1 MGEGQGEGENSFI
14 LTIMDASFGLFLL
27 SAAGISLS
35 GVMMPGPLTAATI
48 AKGYREQNA
57 GIFIALG
64 HAVIELPLMALIYF
78 GFAHF
83 FTSPEVKK
91 IVGMAGGLM
100 LVFMGLMVLRSFRKN
115 MVEAADLPYNSLVT
129 GIMLTGANP
138 YFFLWWATIG
148 IALIATAAQFGI
160 WGLVVFAVVHWSCD
174 LAWEQVVSVSVFRT
188 KHLWT
193 QTVQRV
199 VFGICAAALVG
210 FGVWFCVSVFI

>member
-1 MGEGQGEGENSFI
+1 M
-14 LTIMDASFGLFLL
+14 L
-27 SAAGISLS
+27 
-35 GVMMPGPLTAATI
+35 PGPLTAATI

-83 FTSPEVKK
+83 FASPEAKK
-91 IVGMAGGLM
+91 VIGLAGGLM
-100 LVFMGLMVLRSFRKN
+100 LIAMGSVVVRNIKKAQG
-115 MVEAADLPYNSLVT
+115 EAADLPYNSLVT
-129 GIMLTGANP
+129 GIMMTGANP

-148 IALIATAAQFGI
+148 IALIATAAGFGI

-174 LAWEQVVSVSVFRT
+174 LVWEQFISMSVFRT

-193 QTVQRV
+193 QKVQRI
-199 VFGICAAALVG
+199 VFGVCALVLVG
-210 FGVWFCVSVFI
+210 FGVWFCVSVFV

>member
-1 MGEGQGEGENSFI
+1 M
-14 LTIMDASFGLFLL
+14 TASLGLFLL

-35 GVMMPGPLTAATI
+35 GVMLPGPLTAATI

-83 FTSPEVKK
+83 FASPEAKK
-91 IVGMAGGLM
+91 VIGLAGGLM
-100 LVFMGLMVLRSFRKN
+100 LIAMGSVVVRNIKKAQG
-115 MVEAADLPYNSLVT
+115 EAADLPYNSLVT
-129 GIMLTGANP
+129 GIMMTGANP

-148 IALIATAAQFGI
+148 IALIATAAGFGI

-174 LAWEQVVSVSVFRT
+174 LVWEQFISMSVFRT

-193 QTVQRV
+193 QKVQRI
-199 VFGICAAALVG
+199 VFGVCALVLVG
-210 FGVWFCVSVFI
+210 FGVWFCVSVFV

>member
-1 MGEGQGEGENSFI
+1 M
-14 LTIMDASFGLFLL
+14 TASLGLFLL

-57 GIFIALG
+57 GIFMALG

-83 FTSPEVKK
+83 FASPGIKK
-91 IVGMAGGLM
+91 VIGLAGGLM

-115 MVEAADLPYNSLVT
+115 VGEAADLPYNSLVT

-148 IALIATAAQFGI
+148 IALIATAAEFGI
-160 WGLVVFAVVHWSCD
+160 WGLVAFAVVHWSCD
-174 LAWEQVVSVSVFRT
+174 LVWEQCVSVSVFRT

-193 QTVQRV
+193 QKVQHI

>member
-1 MGEGQGEGENSFI
+1 MTAN
-14 LTIMDASFGLFLL
+14 LGLFLL

-35 GVMMPGPLTAATI
+35 GVMLPGPLTAATI

-83 FTSPEVKK
+83 FASPEAKK
-91 IVGMAGGLM
+91 VIGLAGGLM
-100 LVFMGLMVLRSFRKN
+100 LIAMGSMVLRNIRKTLG
-115 MVEAADLPYNSLVT
+115 EAADLPYNSLVT
-129 GIMLTGANP
+129 GIMMTGANP

-148 IALIATAAQFGI
+148 IALIATAAEFGI

-174 LAWEQVVSVSVFRT
+174 LVWEQFISMSVFRT

-193 QTVQRV
+193 QKVQRI
-199 VFGICAAALVG
+199 VFGVCALVLVG
-210 FGVWFCVSVFI
+210 FGVWFCVSVFV

>member
-1 MGEGQGEGENSFI
+1 M
-14 LTIMDASFGLFLL
+14 TASLGLFLL

-35 GVMMPGPLTAATI
+35 GVMLPGPLTAATI

-83 FTSPEVKK
+83 FASPEAKK
-91 IVGMAGGLM
+91 VIGLAGGLM
-100 LVFMGLMVLRSFRKN
+100 LIAMGSVVVWNIKKAQG
-115 MVEAADLPYNSLVT
+115 EAADLPYNSLVT
-129 GIMLTGANP
+129 GIMMTGANP

-148 IALIATAAQFGI
+148 IALIATAAEFGI

-174 LAWEQVVSVSVFRT
+174 LVWEQFISMSVFRT

-193 QTVQRV
+193 QKVQRI
-199 VFGICAAALVG
+199 VFGVCALVLVG
-210 FGVWFCVSVFI
+210 FGVWFCVSVFV

>member
-1 MGEGQGEGENSFI
+1 
-14 LTIMDASFGLFLL
+14 MDASFGLFLL

-57 GIFIALG
+57 GVFIALG

-78 GFAHF
+78 GLAPFFA
-83 FTSPEVKK
+83 SPGVKMV
-91 IVGMAGGLM
+91 VGLAGGL
-100 LVFMGLMVLRSFRKN
+100 LLIFMGLMVLRGFRKN
-115 MVEAADLPYNSLVT
+115 MMETADLPSNSLVT

-148 IALIATAAQFGI
+148 IALVVTAAQFGI
-160 WGLVVFAVVHWSCD
+160 WGLIIFAVVHWSCD
-174 LAWEQVVSVSVFRT
+174 LAWEEVVSVSVFRT

-199 VFGICAAALVG
+199 VFGVCAAALIG
-210 FGVWFCVSVFI
+210 FGVWFCVSVFM

>member
-1 MGEGQGEGENSFI
+1 M
-14 LTIMDASFGLFLL
+14 TASLGLFLL

-35 GVMMPGPLTAATI
+35 GVMLPGPLTAATI

-83 FTSPEVKK
+83 FASPEAKK
-91 IVGMAGGLM
+91 VIGLAGGLM
-100 LVFMGLMVLRSFRKN
+100 LIAMGSVVVWNIKKAQG
-115 MVEAADLPYNSLVT
+115 EAADLPYNSLVT
-129 GIMLTGANP
+129 GIMMTGANP

-148 IALIATAAQFGI
+148 IALIATAAGFGI

-174 LAWEQVVSVSVFRT
+174 LVWEQFISMSVFRT

-193 QTVQRV
+193 QKVQRI
-199 VFGICAAALVG
+199 VFGVCALVLVG
-210 FGVWFCVSVFI
+210 FGVWFCVSVFV

>member
-1 MGEGQGEGENSFI
+1 M
-14 LTIMDASFGLFLL
+14 TASLGLFLL

-35 GVMMPGPLTAATI
+35 GVMLPGPLTAATI

-64 HAVIELPLMALIYF
+64 HAAIELPLMALIYF

-83 FTSPEVKK
+83 FASPEAKK
-91 IVGMAGGLM
+91 VIGLAGGLM
-100 LVFMGLMVLRSFRKN
+100 LIAMGSVVVWNIKKAQG
-115 MVEAADLPYNSLVT
+115 EAADLPYNSLVT
-129 GIMLTGANP
+129 GIMMTGANP

-148 IALIATAAQFGI
+148 IALIATAAGFGI

-174 LAWEQVVSVSVFRT
+174 LVWEQFISMSVFRT

-193 QTVQRV
+193 QKVQRI
-199 VFGICAAALVG
+199 VFGVCALVLVG
-210 FGVWFCVSVFI
+210 FGVWFCVSVFV